1 MQNLN
6 DVIVGE
12 RETREMWTE
21 RYEKE
26 AKEHTVTNAKL
37 MQEMSEKRDEMLKR
51 KNAEINLQ
59 TA

>member
-1 MQNLN
+1 M
-6 DVIVGE
+6 IVGE